1 MQIYTP
7 STQIGN
13 AIGQGLQTL
22 GRAFAQARIN
32 GPLREAQ
39 LATARSR
46 ALAAD
51 AQARH
56 YASQEEDQRYKTG
69 VLRDQQTA
77 LLTIAEGARTG
88 QLDRNTATSMA
99 LMALKNPE
107 RAGELVRGVLPTN
120 PDFQTEEA
128 MRTSA
133 GAAGSNPGESVRFT
147 AAGAQQLYDDK
158 EARDLK
164 KVQMQTQATL
174 GAAGMRASA
183 DRYRADKAA
192 SSRPAPRPV
201 LHDTAEGVWNPD
213 KGDYE
218 RDKEGNVVPPRPT
231 AATRERPEPQAKQPS
246 TRDIL
251 LLDQQLPG
259 AVKGVSRGNE
269 LHPDALASMRAMVLE
284 DYSAAKGKKTIGQ
297 SLQDVVK
304 AVPRWKTTKN
314 WPWSTPQVEP
324 DFGTSRLDALDEIP
338 D

>member
-13 AIGQGLQTL
+13 AIGQGLETL
-22 GRAFAQARIN
+22 GRAFAQARIT

-56 YASQEEDQRYKTG
+56 YQSQEEDQRYKTG
-69 VLRDQQTA
+69 ILRNQQAA
-77 LLTIAEGARTG
+77 LTTISDAVRTK
-88 QLDRNTATSMA
+88 QLDRETATATAIMA
-99 LMALKNPE
+99 LQHPE
-107 RAGELVRGVLPTN
+107 RAGELVRTVLPSN
-120 PDFQTEEA
+120 PDMQNEND
-128 MRTSA
+128 MRISA
-133 GAAGSNPGESVRFT
+133 GQAGANPGPDVRYT

-174 GAAGMRASA
+174 GAARERASA

-201 LHDTAEGVWNPD
+201 LHDTAEGIWNPD

-218 RDKEGNVVPPRPT
+218 RDKEGKVIPPKPS
-231 AATRERPEPQAKQPS
+231 AAASRPEPRAKQPS
-246 TRDIL
+246 TRDVL
-251 LLDQQLPG
+251 LLDSQLPA
-259 AVKGVSRGNE
+259 AVKSMTKGSE
-269 LHPDALASMRAMVLE
+269 LQPDALPNVRAMVLE
-284 DYSAAKGKKTIGQ
+284 DYMAGQGKKTIQQ
-297 SLQDVVK
+297 SMQDVLK
-304 AVPRWKTTKN
+304 SVPRWKTTKN
-314 WPWSTPQVEP
+314 WPWSTPQAEP
-324 DFGTSRLDALDEIP
+324 DFGSSRLDALDEIP